1 MSHTVTIFL
10 GNVKKEIKVS
20 CNENIESLKKAIS
33 QDYDEKFKNQLIK
46 KMNEL
51 ENIKKKLLE
60 IPDNI
65 VENDSILSKE
75 NNLNI
80 KMEIDHLTKTVSN
93 ISSSLSNAEYFFKK
107 YGTKINIVDVV
118 SKYGSIGIQAMNI
131 IEEKKLETTKETLLN
146 IIDEI
151 RNNITSENIKKEYVE
166 NINKFIDSQNFEND
180 GIRYELKSIV
190 REYDTPQEM
199 NDAYAYVKAKKVEI
213 ENIFDLKNSIFNE
226 IKKLN
231 FIVDENYKANIDDRG
246 LMCLTYKMRNQFG
259 NTIEIMFRGDGSFSY
274 KLGNYVGHAC
284 EKTTDKLLNYLESSG
299 FKIAHKTITRNIDNA
314 KPLYKEMKLKFRGE

>member
-10 GNVKKEIKVS
+10 ENVKKEIKVS

-131 IEEKKLETTKETLLN
+131 IEEKK
-146 IIDEI
+146 I
-151 RNNITSENIKKEYVE
+151 RNNK
-166 NINKFIDSQNFEND
+166 
-180 GIRYELKSIV
+180 
-190 REYDTPQEM
+190 
-199 NDAYAYVKAKKVEI
+199 
-213 ENIFDLKNSIFNE
+213 
-226 IKKLN
+226 
-231 FIVDENYKANIDDRG
+231 
-246 LMCLTYKMRNQFG
+246 
-259 NTIEIMFRGDGSFSY
+259 
-274 KLGNYVGHAC
+274 
-284 EKTTDKLLNYLESSG
+284 
-299 FKIAHKTITRNIDNA
+299 RNIIKYNWWN
-314 KPLYKEMKLKFRGE
+314 